1 MTISSP
7 YPGLRPFHRDE
18 AHIFFGREEQ
28 TDELQ
33 RRLNE
38 TRFLAV
44 VGPSGCGKSSLVRAG
59 MIAALETGFMV
70 PAGPRWRFVVMRPG
84 SHPMRRLAA
93 TLIEENQNSNSP
105 YEREDSRFTAVSASI
120 RTSPICH
127 TGRSIHAC

>member
-1 MTISSP
+1 MTMSSP

-28 TDELQ
+28 TDELL

-59 MIAALETGFMV
+59 MIAALERASWSRPVRAGGSWLCG
-70 PAGPRWRFVVMRPG
+70 PAAIRC
-84 SHPMRRLAA
+84 AA
-93 TLIEENQNSNSP
+93 WPSP
-105 YEREDSRFTAVSASI
+105 
-120 RTSPICH
+120 
-127 TGRSIHAC
+127 